1 MVSTML
7 WPILT
12 IEYLL
17 NIRCKILCTI
27 SRVKLSRILQ
37 KILKTTSSGN
47 WIRNSESF
55 PDKNKGSTLKVIP
68 MWHILLQDQV
78 QLQHADQRCCVLH
91 PSSVSHPI
99 LNYIR
104 YQMHCI
110 QDQTTKYQVLTSFVE
125 FTTASTSRFHGFPLQ
140 RYIFELIS

>member
-1 MVSTML
+1 MVSTVL

-17 NIRCKILCTI
+17 TIRSKILCTI
-27 SRVKLSRILQ
+27 VSNYQGSCK

-55 PDKNKGSTLKVIP
+55 PDKNKGSTIKVIP

-78 QLQHADQRCCVLH
+78 QLQHADQRGCVLH

-140 RYIFELIS
+140 RYIFDSIS